1 MPAESLFDFDELLN
15 LEEQYYNEGY
25 SAGLADGAEAGRIE
39 GYSLGLTQG
48 FEKFV
53 EAGRLRSKA
62 TIWANRVLN
71 LRQRSLQN
79 HAVKENREKQG
90 TVESDSGQETET
102 RVEGEDAE
110 SDETEQPKEA
120 NRTLPPIQSN
130 ARLEKNITTLYGLV
144 EPGTL
149 STKND
154 DEAVNDF
161 DSRLKGAQG
170 KVRII
175 ERAIGEGGHGKGPG
189 VETGAGGGTGS
200 VVGKNEI

>member
-1 MPAESLFDFDELLN
+1 MPSQSLFDLDELLN
-15 LEEQYYNEGY
+15 LEEQYYTEGY
-25 SAGLADGAEAGRIE
+25 TAGLADGAEAGRLE

-62 TIWANRVLN
+62 TIWANRVPN
-71 LRQRSLQN
+71 LRRRSLQPPL
-79 HAVKENREKQG
+79 VKEDGEREG
-90 TVESDSGQETET
+90 A
-102 RVEGEDAE
+102 VEGGMEQGGESREGEGHAE
-110 SDETEQPKEA
+110 DETQEGLKEESRA
-120 NRTLPPIQSN
+120 LPPIQSN

-149 STKND
+149 STQND

-161 DSRLKGAQG
+161 DSRLKGAQS

-175 ERAIGEGGHGKGPG
+175 ERAIGEGGHGKGSG
-189 VETGAGGGTGS
+189 VETGAGGGMGS